1 MKIEKFKKFLIYY
14 LFLCVMFFVVGC
26 GNNTE
31 IKLQPE
37 ELLQGYMED
46 INKQHGDVAFDTARI
61 YCNGEKQ
68 NIIIYYY
75 GTGNNYYI
83 DNAYMIYVTDKDGE
97 TEIDDSLDDISS
109 LGKQLVEVR
118 RLMREEE
125 YDTYKKDN
133 KEIILE
139 QFNDFEEGYVA
150 FDMLSVK

>member
-1 MKIEKFKKFLIYY
+1 MKKLLKNIIVYC
-14 LFLCVMFFVVGC
+14 LFPCIMFFAVGC

-31 IKLQPE
+31 STKLLPE

-46 INKQHGDVAFDTARI
+46 INKQHGEVAFDTARI
-61 YCNGEKQ
+61 YCNGEAQ

-75 GTGNNYYI
+75 GIGTNYRI

-97 TEIDDSLDDISS
+97 TEIDDSLEDISS

-118 RLMREEE
+118 RLMKEE

-133 KEIILE
+133 KEITLE

>member
-1 MKIEKFKKFLIYY
+1 
-14 LFLCVMFFVVGC
+14 
-26 GNNTE
+26 
-31 IKLQPE
+31 
-37 ELLQGYMED
+37 
-46 INKQHGDVAFDTARI
+46 
-61 YCNGEKQ
+61 
-68 NIIIYYY
+68 
-75 GTGNNYYI
+75 
-83 DNAYMIYVTDKDGE
+83 MIYVTDKDGE